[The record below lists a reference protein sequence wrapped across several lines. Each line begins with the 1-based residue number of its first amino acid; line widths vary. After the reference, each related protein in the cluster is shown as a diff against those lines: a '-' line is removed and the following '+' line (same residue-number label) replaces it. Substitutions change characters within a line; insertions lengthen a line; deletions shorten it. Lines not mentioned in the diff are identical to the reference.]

1 MIVIMIMGQIF
12 IMIIMIIVMI
22 VIILGKFIGSKWL
35 PWLLGSSWSSR
46 KCSLDMSWPS
56 SWPYAQETSWP
67 FWTDY
72 QGIIYLHFI
81 SVSRIYNWK
90 PLSGIIM
97 IMWQRLLIFIWSRS
111 SWSHWQSWLNTQ
123 HLMMIMIMIC
133 IQHMLMMIQMINLIK
148 KNKMHCGHM
157 IMMIIFILM
166 KLVSWT
172 YDYLVNQ
179 SFQIMIIKIL
189 MIIPS
194 TGDWWSF
201 FVMGA

>member
-1 MIVIMIMGQIF
+1 MGQIF

-56 SWPYAQETSWP
+56 SWPYAQELSWP

-72 QGIIYLHFI
+72 QGIHYIFTFHFSI
-81 SVSRIYNWK
+81 KDLQLETTLWNHHDHVAKTY
-90 PLSGIIM
+90 
-97 IMWQRLLIFIWSRS
+97 IFIWSRS

-123 HLMMIMIMIC
+123 HLMMIMIC

-148 KNKMHCGHM
+148 KNKMRCGHM

-201 FVMGA
+201 FVIGA

>member
-97 IMWQRLLIFIWSRS
+97 IMWQRLLFLSGADHPDHSDNHDWIPNIWWW
-111 SWSHWQSWLNTQ
+111 SWSWYV
-123 HLMMIMIMIC
+123 
-133 IQHMLMMIQMINLIK
+133 
-148 KNKMHCGHM
+148 
-157 IMMIIFILM
+157 F
-166 KLVSWT
+166 
-172 YDYLVNQ
+172 
-179 SFQIMIIKIL
+179 
-189 MIIPS
+189 S
-194 TGDWWSF
+194 TC
-201 FVMGA
+201 